1 MSTRF
6 WLRARSSPSDPGA
19 ALRRSAHIPTRVCEM
34 SDVSPSIDLD
44 FSLKGKRALVTGG
57 ASGIGAAI
65 SEALAVKGARV
76 VVVDLNGD
84 AAQAKA
90 KTLAHGAS
98 ALACD
103 VADPA
108 SVKHVVDGALAA
120 LGGLDILVNSAG
132 VVFLAPAEELP
143 LDYWD
148 KTIAIN
154 LKGTFL
160 MSQAVGK
167 AMIAAGR
174 GGKIINLA
182 SQAGSVAIDQHVAYC
197 ASKFG
202 VIGLSK
208 TLAAEWGKH
217 RICVNTISPTVVL
230 TELGKKAW
238 DGPKGEALKTRI
250 PTGRFAYPEEIAA
263 AAVFLASNGADMIN
277 GVDLLVDGGYTIV

>member
-1 MSTRF
+1 MTD
-6 WLRARSSPSDPGA
+6 ASPA
-19 ALRRSAHIPTRVCEM
+19 
-34 SDVSPSIDLD
+34 IDLN
-44 FSLKGKRALVTGG
+44 FSLEGKRAFVTGG

-65 SEALAVKGARV
+65 CEAFAAKGARTA
-76 VVVDLNGD
+76 VVDLNAG

-90 KTLAHGAS
+90 REIGNGALAI
-98 ALACD
+98 ACD

-108 SVKHVVDGALAA
+108 SVKAAVDGALQA

-143 LDYWD
+143 LDSWD

-160 MSQAVGK
+160 VSQAVGR

-174 GGKIINLA
+174 GGKIISMA
-182 SQAGSVAIDQHVAYC
+182 SQAGSVAIDQHAAYC

-217 RICVNTISPTVVL
+217 RICVNTISPTVVM
-230 TELGKKAW
+230 TELGRKAW
-238 DGPKGEALKTRI
+238 EGARGEALKARI
-250 PTGRFAYPEEIAA
+250 PSGRFAYPSEIGA
-263 AAVFLASNGADMIN
+263 AAVFLASSGADMVN
-277 GVDLLVDGGYTIV
+277 GADLLVDGGYTIV

>member
-1 MSTRF
+1 
-6 WLRARSSPSDPGA
+6 
-19 ALRRSAHIPTRVCEM
+19 M
-34 SDVSPSIDLD
+34 SDAPASIDLD

-65 SEALAVKGARV
+65 CDAFAAKGARV
-76 VVVDLNGD
+76 AVVDLNVD

-90 KTLAHGAS
+90 KEIGNGAIS
-98 ALACD
+98 LACD
-103 VADPA
+103 VADPT
-108 SVKHVVDGALAA
+108 SVQKAVDGALRAF
-120 LGGLDILVNSAG
+120 GGLDILVNSAG
-132 VVFLAPAEELP
+132 VVFLAPAEALP

-148 KTIAIN
+148 KTIDIN

-160 MSQAVGK
+160 VSQAVGK

-174 GGKIINLA
+174 GGKIVNLA
-182 SQAGSVAIDQHVAYC
+182 SQAGTVAIDQHVAYC

-208 TLAAEWGKH
+208 VLAAEWGKH

-250 PTGRFAYPEEIAA
+250 PSGRFAYPEEIAA
-263 AAVFLASNGADMIN
+263 AAVFLVSSGADMVN
-277 GVDLLVDGGYTIV
+277 GADLLVDGGYTIV